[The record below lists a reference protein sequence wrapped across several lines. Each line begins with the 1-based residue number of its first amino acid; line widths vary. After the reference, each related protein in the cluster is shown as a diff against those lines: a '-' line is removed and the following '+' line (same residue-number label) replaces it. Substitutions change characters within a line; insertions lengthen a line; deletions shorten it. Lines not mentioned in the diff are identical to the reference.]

1 MIYYAKT
8 DAVITECTICETT
21 LASALN
27 YYYLPTTLYYE
38 I

>member
-8 DAVITECTICETT
+8 DALIEECTICETT

-27 YYYLPTTLYYE
+27 YYYLPETFFYE